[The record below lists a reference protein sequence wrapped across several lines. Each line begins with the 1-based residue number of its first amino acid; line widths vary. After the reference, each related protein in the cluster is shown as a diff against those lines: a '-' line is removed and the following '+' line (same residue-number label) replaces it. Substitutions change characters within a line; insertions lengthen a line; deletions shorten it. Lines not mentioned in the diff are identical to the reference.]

1 MARKLT
7 FDKYL
12 LGATL
17 GLIFYGLLMV
27 YSASAAISTEMYGS
41 SYIFLGKQVVGLI
54 LGMACMVGAMNW
66 DYRKW
71 RNPTF
76 VFPFLFVCIALLVA
90 VFFLDRSHN
99 THRWIKL
106 GLFSFQPSEIT
117 KLGLIFFFA
126 YFLENR
132 MHHINSLRRTLLP
145 VLVVTGITVALILK
159 EPDFGTAVA
168 VLIIGAAI
176 FFVAGLDWKWFAAG
190 PVLAL
195 PFFYWFVVRVPYRF
209 DRITAFLNPWK
220 DPLGKGFQI
229 IQSLIAFG
237 SGGPWGVGWV
247 QGKQKLFYLPE
258 PQNDFI
264 FAVIGE
270 ELGLWGTV
278 LAVFLFAVILKRGL
292 KAARSAPD
300 AYGLLLGIG
309 LTTLIVC
316 QAFTNMSVVTG
327 LIPTKGI
334 ALPFMSAGGSSL
346 IVSCAAVGVLLNI
359 SQHSD

>member
-7 FDKYL
+7 FDRYL
-12 LGATL
+12 IAATF

-27 YSASAAISTEMYGS
+27 YSASAAISMDIYGS
-41 SYIFLGKQVVGLI
+41 SYIFLGKQALGLVMG
-54 LGMACMVGAMNW
+54 LVCMIAAMNY

-76 VFPFLFVCIALLVA
+76 VFLFLFVCLILLVA
-90 VFFLDRSHN
+90 VFFLDRTHN

-106 GLFSFQPSEIT
+106 GLFSIQPSEMA

-126 YFLENR
+126 YFLESR
-132 MHHINSLRRTLLP
+132 LHQINDIRRTLLP
-145 VLVVTGITVALILK
+145 AVIVMSLTVALVLK
-159 EPDFGTAVA
+159 EPDFGTAIA
-168 VLIIGAAI
+168 SFFICASIL
-176 FFVAGLDWKWFAAG
+176 FVAGIDWKWLATV

-195 PFFYWFVVRVPYRF
+195 LVFYFEVYRVPYRF
-209 DRITAFLNPWK
+209 DRITSFIDPWK

-229 IQSLIAFG
+229 IQSLIAIG
-237 SGGPWGVGWV
+237 SGGIGGVGWV

-264 FAVIGE
+264 FSVVGE

-278 LAVFLFAVILKRGL
+278 LIVILFAIVLKRGL
-292 KAARSAPD
+292 KASLAAPD
-300 AYGLLLGIG
+300 SFGTLLGVG
-309 LTTLIVC
+309 LTAMIAC
-316 QAFTNMSVVTG
+316 QALINISVVTG
-327 LIPTKGI
+327 LLPTKGI
-334 ALPFMSAGGSSL
+334 PLPFMSAGGSSL
-346 IVSCAAVGVLLNI
+346 IVNCFAVGILLNL

>member
-7 FDKYL
+7 FDRYL
-12 LGATL
+12 IAATF

-27 YSASAAISTEMYGS
+27 YSASATISMDLYGS
-41 SYIFLGKQVVGLI
+41 SYIFLGKQVMGLV
-54 LGMACMVGAMNW
+54 LGLVCMVVGMNC

-76 VFPFLFVCIALLVA
+76 VFSFLFVCQILLVS

-106 GLFSFQPSEIT
+106 GLFSLQPSEIA

-126 YFLENR
+126 YFLESRLHQVND
-132 MHHINSLRRTLLP
+132 IRRTLLP
-145 VLVVTGITVALILK
+145 AVMVMGLTVALILK
-159 EPDFGTAVA
+159 EPDFGTSIASTM
-168 VLIIGAAI
+168 ICAAI
-176 FFVAGLDWKWFAAG
+176 LFVAGINWRWFAAI
-190 PVLAL
+190 PALAL
-195 PFFYWFVVRVPYRF
+195 PVFYFGVYRVPYRF
-209 DRITAFLNPWK
+209 DRITAFIDPWK

-229 IQSLIAFG
+229 IQSLIAIG
-237 SGGPWGVGWV
+237 SGGMGGVGWV

-264 FAVIGE
+264 FAVVGE

-278 LAVFLFAVILKRGL
+278 LIVILFMVILKRGL
-292 KAARSAPD
+292 KASLSAPD
-300 AYGLLLGIG
+300 SYGMLLGVG
-309 LTTLIVC
+309 LTAMIAC
-316 QAFTNMSVVTG
+316 QALINISVVTG
-327 LIPTKGI
+327 LLPTKGI
-334 ALPFMSAGGSSL
+334 PLPFMSAGGSSL
-346 IVSCAAVGVLLNI
+346 IVNCFAVGILLNL